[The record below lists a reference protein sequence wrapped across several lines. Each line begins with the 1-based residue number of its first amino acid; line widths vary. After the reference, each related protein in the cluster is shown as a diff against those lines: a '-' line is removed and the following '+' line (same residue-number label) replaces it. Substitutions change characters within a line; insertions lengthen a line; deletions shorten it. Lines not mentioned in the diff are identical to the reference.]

1 MFYPRVLETRVCFRD
16 ERMFWRRENVLETRE
31 CFGDESMF
39 WRREYVL
46 ETREA
51 SFYVHLMIF
60 RNFRL
65 GYYFVLVIFVIPT
78 TLASLT

>member
-1 MFYPRVLETRVCFRD
+1 MSRNNVLPESFGD

-60 RNFRL
+60 RNF
-65 GYYFVLVIFVIPT
+65 
-78 TLASLT
+78 